1 MIRSIRHRGLK
12 RLFERGD
19 RSQVSASHI
28 GKVELILADLD
39 AAGTLGHMRQP
50 GYRLHKLRG
59 SLAGHHAV
67 DVSGNWRITFRYD
80 DGDVFDVD
88 LIDYH

>member
-1 MIRSIRHRGLK
+1 
-12 RLFERGD
+12 
-19 RSQVSASHI
+19 
-28 GKVELILADLD
+28 
-39 AAGTLGHMRQP
+39 MRQP

-59 SLAGHHAV
+59 SLTGHYAV

-80 DGDVFDVD
+80 GGDVFDVD